1 MDHHHVWR
9 TGDRRDG
16 RDIADKIE
24 IELFVERRIDRVCRS
39 DQEERVA
46 RRSTIQRK
54 RNRRATHALAGKPE
68 PQAIRGLWFSSV
80 KIEFWRLEVMVANP
94 QRQLFERV
102 VRMRRTVGETFHASP
117 DTETCRYPS
126 SAQARH
132 WVSMHRGRF
141 QIPPDTVTLHVLGAS
156 DGSLRRD
163 RSRLWS

>member
-1 MDHHHVWR
+1 MR
-9 TGDRRDG
+9 ADRPLRPNPSLKPFAG
-16 RDIADKIE
+16 FG
-24 IELFVERRIDRVCRS
+24 FVGEDRV
-39 DQEERVA
+39 
-46 RRSTIQRK
+46 
-54 RNRRATHALAGKPE
+54 
-68 PQAIRGLWFSSV
+68 
-80 KIEFWRLEVMVANP
+80 WRLEVMVANP